1 MERFQNTK
9 STSTSMQ
16 LWTRMAT
23 VFIFILQESLHI
35 TSFILD
41 FTQKVFETDW
51 EFRGRQRVREM
62 LRVISTLRLTD
73 GTIKCR
79 RSGKHLPTSFFWASG
94 EAE

>member
-1 MERFQNTK
+1 MERRFQNTK
-9 STSTSMQ
+9 TTSTGMQ

-41 FTQKVFETDW
+41 FTQKVFEKDW

-62 LRVISTLRLTD
+62 LR
-73 GTIKCR
+73 C
-79 RSGKHLPTSFFWASG
+79 
-94 EAE
+94 